1 MRIHGRIRLFW
12 LIIAVVFAALAVFA
26 CLYAGLF
33 GSIYNRPEGN
43 PADTITQ
50 FFESVRVGNYP
61 IAYACLSDY
70 SGLGLELQPETPE
83 AQALYAAMKQSYTW
97 SLDGDPRI
105 SGSDAT
111 QKVQLRVLN
120 VRRAETAATARVD
133 SVLQSMVAELPNSEI
148 YDEAGGYRSSLTDA
162 VYAEALRQ
170 ALLDPDSL
178 CETVT
183 LEIRLQYLDG
193 TWKIITDR
201 ALMTALMGG
210 QS

>member
-1 MRIHGRIRLFW
+1 MSGRIRLFW
-12 LIIAVVFAALAVFA
+12 LIAAVVMAALAVFA

-33 GSIYNRPEGN
+33 GSIHNRPEGN
-43 PADTITQ
+43 PADTVAQ

-70 SGLGLELQPETPE
+70 SSLGLEQQPETPE
-83 AQALYAAMKQSYTW
+83 AQALYVVMKQSYSW
-97 SLDGDPRI
+97 SPDGEARI
-105 SGSDAT
+105 SGTDAV
-111 QKVQLRVLN
+111 QKVQLRALN
-120 VRRAETAATARVD
+120 VRRVEAAVTARVD
-133 SVLQSMVAELPNSEI
+133 QVLQGMVSELPNSDV
-148 YDEAGGYRSSLTDA
+148 YDETGGYRSSLTDA

-170 ALLDPDSL
+170 TLSDPDPL
-178 CETVT
+178 CETVN

-193 TWKIITDR
+193 AWKIITDR